1 MIERDRAAEAR
12 RVEEEQR
19 AAEKERMTEQQ
30 RFAEEE
36 RLAREVAERVEAE
49 KRGRIETAANRVL
62 IDENERLQQLDGMLP
77 MSLSLDERGMFD
89 FDRYELRPEVKAILD
104 VLASKLNESAYDR
117 LHVMGFA
124 DRLGEEDYNQRLSE
138 KRAWAVAGYLMN
150 KGVPPYKLRVQG
162 RGERDSQPTNDQ
174 CEGLDRPAMIE
185 CLQKDRRVEIAAT
198 VKDYQLKVQ

>member
-12 RVEEEQR
+12 RVEEERR
-19 AAEKERMTEQQ
+19 AAEAARVAEQ
-30 RFAEEE
+30 E
-36 RLAREVAERVEAE
+36 RLEREAAERAEAE
-49 KRGRIETAANRVL
+49 RRGRIETAANRVL
-62 IDENERLQQLDGMLP
+62 IDENERLQPLDGMLP

-104 VLASKLNESAYDR
+104 VLAAKLNESTYDR

-124 DRLGEEDYNQRLSE
+124 DRLGEEGYNQRLSE

-162 RGERDSQPTNDQ
+162 RGERDSQPVNDQ